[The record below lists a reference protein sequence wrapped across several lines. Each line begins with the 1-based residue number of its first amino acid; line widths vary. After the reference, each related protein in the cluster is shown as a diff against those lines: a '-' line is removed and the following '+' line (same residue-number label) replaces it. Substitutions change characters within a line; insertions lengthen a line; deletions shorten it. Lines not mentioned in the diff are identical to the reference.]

1 MGTRQTIYIKHKDEV
16 VEKLIEVI
24 EHRKHFKFDDNGNV
38 TESGWNNEGFIE
50 ALKWVL
56 GLDENEIKDEE
67 VYAVAVNKRYRKAL
81 NEIAEYVNKDVVIKT
96 SDIFDMCYKALEED
110 DDET

>member
-1 MGTRQTIYIKHKDEV
+1 MGTKQTIYIKHKDEIIQ
-16 VEKLIEVI
+16 KLIEVI

-56 GLDENEIKDEE
+56 GLSDIKDENY
-67 VYAVAVNKRYRKAL
+67 YAVAVNKRYRKAL
-81 NEIAEYVNKDVVIKT
+81 NEIAEYVNKDVGIKT
-96 SDIFDMCYKALEED
+96 SDIYDICYKALEGDE
-110 DDET
+110 DET